1 MVRRRFRV
9 KALGGRVQVVAKKS
23 DSGKG
28 LGSVPRRGKGGFRRA
43 GEDVAAILSPAFKRR
58 GFAQTDIVLRW
69 GEIVGPALADQ
80 CRPERLAW
88 PRVIDGQER
97 SAAADGAILHL
108 SVAPGWA
115 TEIQHLEPLLIERV
129 NRFFGW
135 RAVTGVRLRQVPLKP
150 NPVVKTRTRRP
161 LTDSERLELDRV
173 TAGVT
178 DVAAMRILRQLGESI
193 FTADDNAAK

>member
-1 MVRRRFRV
+1 MV
-9 KALGGRVQVVAKKS
+9 ANKS

-28 LGSVPRRGKGGFRRA
+28 LGSAPRRGKGGFRRA
-43 GEDVAAILSPAFKRR
+43 GEDVAAILAPAFKRR

-69 GEIVGPALADQ
+69 GEIVGATLADQ

-108 SVAPGWA
+108 SVTPGWA

-135 RAVTGVRLRQVPLKP
+135 RAVTGIRMRQVHLKP
-150 NPVVKTRTRRP
+150 KPVQQMRARR
-161 LTDSERLELDRV
+161 LLSESERVELDRV

-178 DVAAMRILRQLGESI
+178 DLDARRVLRQLGESI
-193 FTADDNAAK
+193 FTADDKSAK